1 MQIHTLDKA
10 AVINELQFGSGISHA
25 VQTGRRADFALI
37 MSMFSDDVR
46 DNTPVER
53 IDEAEITDQT
63 LRKRFELQEPQ
74 QLRSNQGSYD
84 VSAIQANAFHKGGLV
99 SAKLSHYLVPE
110 TLTFLPE
117 ETSDLPEEVYH
128 NLSGHLRRQLTESKP
143 KNLLPLDLYNQL
155 VVAQRS
161 FQIQAQV

>member
-46 DNTPVER
+46 DNTPVEK
-53 IDEAEITDQT
+53 IDEPEFTDQT
-63 LRKRFELQEPQ
+63 LRKRFELQPPQ
-74 QLRSNQGSYD
+74 QLRSDQNSYKI
-84 VSAIQANAFHKGGLV
+84 SATQASAFHQGGLM
-99 SAKLSHYLVPE
+99 SAKLNHYLVPE

-117 ETSDLPEEVYH
+117 ETSGLPEEVYH
-128 NLSGHLRRQLTESKP
+128 NLSGHVRRQLTESKP

-161 FQIQAQV
+161 FQIQSQV